1 MPLFYTHNINGTC
14 RLAVWHITEDEA
26 FFRRYVSPQREVT
39 HPHKRLQHLA
49 GRYLLKVLDPE
60 FPVDRILLDG
70 RRPYL
75 PDNTFHFSISHC
87 GDFAAAI
94 VSRDIRVGIDVELAT
109 EKVAR
114 LEQKFLTEKEQLII
128 RSAGLDSLLKG
139 LTAAWSAKESMFKWY
154 ALGNVDFRKDME
166 ILEVKINSN
175 GNQLSGLFH
184 KDMEK
189 ELIIHFQNFD
199 DLCLTWVVG

>member
-1 MPLFYTHNINGTC
+1 MPLFYTHNINAAC

-26 FFRRYVSPQREVT
+26 FFRRYVTPQREVT

-60 FPVDRILLDG
+60 FPVDKILLDG

-75 PDNTFHFSISHC
+75 SDNTFHFSISHC
-87 GDFAAAI
+87 ADFAAAI
-94 VSRDIRVGIDVELAT
+94 VSRNIRVGIDVELAA

-114 LEQKFLTEKEQLII
+114 LEQKFLTEKEQWII
-128 RSAGLDSLLKG
+128 RSAGFDSVLRG
-139 LTAAWSAKESMFKWY
+139 LTAAWSTKESMFKWY

-166 ILEVKINSN
+166 ITNVEVNEDNI
-175 GNQLSGLFH
+175 QLQGIFH
-184 KDMEK
+184 KNLDQY
-189 ELIIHFQNFD
+189 IQVHARFFD
-199 DLCLTWVVG
+199 ALCLTWTTE